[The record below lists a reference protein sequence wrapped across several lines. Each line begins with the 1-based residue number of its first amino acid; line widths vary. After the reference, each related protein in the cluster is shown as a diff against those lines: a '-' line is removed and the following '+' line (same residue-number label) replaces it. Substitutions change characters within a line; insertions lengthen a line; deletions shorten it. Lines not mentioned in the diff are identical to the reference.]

1 MIRLFVADD
10 HTIFREGLKQMLAEE
25 SDFKIVGEAT
35 NGDELLAQLGSS
47 PCDIVLLDLTMPGRS
62 GISLL
67 REIASN
73 ENWRVIVLSMHEEDQ
88 YIVEALKAGAAGY
101 VTKNSALEQLILA
114 IRKVVKG
121 EMFVSA
127 AASQS
132 LIRQARAPSE
142 PLPHTRLTPR
152 EREVFDRLVLG
163 RKMSDIARELGLS
176 IKTASTHKTNLL
188 HKMKSETT
196 ADLVRYALRHQL
208 DQRS

>member
-1 MIRLFVADD
+1 MISLIVADD

-25 SDFKIVGEAT
+25 SDFRIVGEAT
-35 NGDELLAQLGSS
+35 NGDDLLAQLRSLT
-47 PCDIVLLDLTMPGRS
+47 CDIVLLDLTMPGRS
-62 GISLL
+62 GIALL
-67 REIASN
+67 REVAGTAK
-73 ENWRVIVLSMHEEDQ
+73 WRVIVLSMHEEDQ
-88 YIVEALKAGAAGY
+88 YIIEALKAGAAGY
-101 VTKNSALEQLILA
+101 VTKNSALDQLILA

-121 EMFVSA
+121 ELFVSA

-132 LIRQARAPSE
+132 LIRQARTSQE

-152 EREVFDRLVLG
+152 EREVFDLLVLG
-163 RKMSDIARELGLS
+163 RRMSDIARELGLS

-188 HKMKSETT
+188 NKMNAETT